1 MKLLKRNILT
11 AASSGVLLCMSAT
24 NSMAYEAPSLSFYPV
39 ASWSVSDMVHP
50 QTGEKHCLL
59 NNEYNNGFI
68 LQFQGSKGNIES
80 LSIDLRQNAF
90 QAGQDKTV
98 TATLPG
104 KGTVSLPAKAF
115 NSDTLAIN
123 FSGQNSFFQ
132 NMKSAS
138 AVDIK
143 IDENAFRFFT
153 TGLANAAKAFDYCMN
168 PASVPQAP
176 VAEAQQPVVT
186 EPVAEAVPESKVS
199 LSEPVREAPSALMQ
213 EKSAAAQDQ
222 YAEELSVVLNEP
234 KEKVS
239 AELQKALNDQQ
250 NVMDDDALN
259 KRPEPSAQRYT
270 SQIAEQ
276 MGTAKEANMAQQPV
290 VAAATADQPIESAEK
305 VELPNA
311 PKAEEGVDI
320 TWNGPAVTKDIEIQE
335 PAELAI
341 APEETKTEIVQEAAA
356 SRVDSEDKSLAE
368 DLQDWME
375 GDAASAQAPK
385 AADSGIDSKVT
396 SETIVSEPRA
406 AEMDEPDEITPP
418 GMEEIEKPP
427 VVHSYRTPDVKVT
440 KQVIKHEADFTNSDL
455 ETREVGAA
463 EAVPPMSERFAN
475 ARMQERVQ
483 QLERENAALNS
494 ELETVLRSGEKERL
508 EISSDNWNLEKA
520 TMQFNE
526 AERQISK
533 LGQQIQKERAECA
546 YEKKELE
553 MMLFDPQV
561 TEEAQLARLS
571 SLEKKIESL
580 QAQVAEYER
589 QIDAL
594 KIRGSQ

>member
-24 NSMAYEAPSLSFYPV
+24 KSMAYEAPSLSFYPV
-39 ASWSVSDMVHP
+39 ASWSVSDMNHP

-80 LSIDLRQNAF
+80 LSIDLRQNVF
-90 QAGQDKTV
+90 QVGQGKNV
-98 TATLPG
+98 VATLPG
-104 KGTVSLPAKAF
+104 KGSVSLPAKAF
-115 NSDTLAIN
+115 NANTLAIN
-123 FSGQNSFFQ
+123 FSGQDSFFQ
-132 NMKSAS
+132 SIKAAS
-138 AVDIK
+138 AMDIK

-153 TGLANAAKAFDYCMN
+153 TGLANAVKAFEYCMN
-168 PASVPQAP
+168 PASAPQPP
-176 VAEAQQPVVT
+176 VAEAPQPEAI
-186 EPVAEAVPESKVS
+186 EPVAEAVPESKIS
-199 LSEPVREAPSALMQ
+199 LSEPVREAPSALMR

-239 AELQKALNDQQ
+239 AELQKALKEQQGVIDQ
-250 NVMDDDALN
+250 DALN
-259 KRPEPSAQRYT
+259 KRPEPAAQRYT
-270 SQIAEQ
+270 SKIAEE
-276 MGTAKEANMAQQPV
+276 MGTAKEAEVTTQPV
-290 VAAATADQPIESAEK
+290 SAAMVQPIESADEIA
-305 VELPNA
+305 LPNT
-311 PKAEEGVDI
+311 PVAEESVDI
-320 TWNGPAVTKDIEIQE
+320 TWNGPAVSKEIGIQD
-335 PAELAI
+335 PAEVAQAPQEQRAEVVNEI
-341 APEETKTEIVQEAAA
+341 AEAKGN
-356 SRVDSEDKSLAE
+356 DEDKSLAE
-368 DLQDWME
+368 DLQDWLE
-375 GDAASAQAPK
+375 GDDTPAQK
-385 AADSGIDSKVT
+385 QVDNSGIEATATK
-396 SETIVSEPRA
+396 ETIVQGEDLA
-406 AEMDEPDEITPP
+406 GVETDVITPP
-418 GMEEIEKPP
+418 VVKELEQEP

-440 KQVIKHEADFTNSDL
+440 KQVIKHEVDFTNSDL
-455 ETREVGAA
+455 DTREVGAA

-475 ARMQERVQ
+475 AKAMDRLNEKVER
-483 QLERENAALNS
+483 LERENAALNS

-520 TMQFNE
+520 TMQYNE